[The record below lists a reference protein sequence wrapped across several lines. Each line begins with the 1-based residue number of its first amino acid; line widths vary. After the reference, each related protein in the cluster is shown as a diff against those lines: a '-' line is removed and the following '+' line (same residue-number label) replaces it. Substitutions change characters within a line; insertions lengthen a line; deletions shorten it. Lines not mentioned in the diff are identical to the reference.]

1 MSVRFQT
8 CAFFAIFLFCYSAAF
23 AAEKAQP
30 QTQSQPQ
37 TQPQTEVIVVHDVL
51 LQGTYS
57 GFKDPLQ
64 KVIQTK
70 QEFDDLWKK
79 HVSVLVPQPPAP
91 DVDFDTSLI
100 VAIYYGEKNTSGYQI
115 LLKNVEAKG
124 NDVVVHYRLT
134 EPPPNSLT
142 LQVLTQP
149 FLLLRME
156 KPKGQVTLLKE

>member
-1 MSVRFQT
+1 MRVRFPA
-8 CAFFAIFLFCYSAAF
+8 CALFALFILGYSAAF
-23 AAEKAQP
+23 AAEKAQTQP
-30 QTQSQPQ
+30 QSQPQ
-37 TQPQTEVIVVHDVL
+37 TQPQTEVTVVHDVL
-51 LQGTYS
+51 LKGTYS
-57 GFKDPLQ
+57 GFKEPLQ

-91 DVDFDTSLI
+91 DVDFETSVI
-100 VAIYYGEKNTSGYQI
+100 VAIYYGEKNTSGFQI

-134 EPPPNSLT
+134 EPPPNSFT

-149 FLLLRME
+149 FLLLRVE